1 MSPTKPLATV
11 AAALLLGGSIAGLP
25 REAPGTRPTTA
36 ADSVTPAQKQT
47 LIRSALAAAPESVA
61 ANAAVVA
68 PGPDGKMME
77 LRSGTNGFTCIPD
90 NPESPGKDPMCLDEQ
105 GMQWAKS
112 LMSHQARP
120 ASTAPGFAYMLQGG
134 SDVSATDP
142 WAKTT
147 TDFVD
152 SPPHWMLLWPVDAKE
167 TGFPTTPKK
176 TGSWIMWAGTP
187 YAHLMVNQVP

>member
-1 MSPTKPLATV
+1 
-11 AAALLLGGSIAGLP
+11 
-25 REAPGTRPTTA
+25 
-36 ADSVTPAQKQT
+36 
-47 LIRSALAAAPESVA
+47 
-61 ANAAVVA
+61 
-68 PGPDGKMME
+68 MME

-90 NPESPGKDPMCLDEQ
+90 NPASPGKDPMCLDEQ

-112 LMSHQARP
+112 LMSHEERP

-134 SDVSATDP
+134 SDISATDP

-147 TDFVD
+147 TNFVE
-152 SPPHWMLLWPVDAKE
+152 SPPHRMLLWPVDAKA